1 MSKKKSQA
9 RIKLRK
15 AADDLVVEMFQGKWE
30 HLPNFTTRPMDE
42 LTELFDELEKR
53 CPDHKREE
61 YKEIFL
67 RSYWENR

>member
-1 MSKKKSQA
+1 MSKKKHQA